1 VAVGLNITSRKPQT
15 KTTTYTHVGGF
26 DVATL
31 YCNRTQ
37 KLLMITVKFRWVL
50 WVWVFCFCHVFTFLT
65 FFLNIFERFYI
76 YGKHNP
82 CACRMI
88 LRCCPAMA
96 REQILSTVNPQ
107 TWAQKNQLKQYI
119 SSCTTTADAVTINVL
134 NTRTSSTFRGALVH
148 PRLLIGG
155 SAVWTNW

>member
-37 KLLMITVKFRWVL
+37 KLLMISVKFRWVL

-65 FFLNIFERFYI
+65 FFLKYFWTFLHLWKAQPMR
-76 YGKHNP
+76 
-82 CACRMI
+82 
-88 LRCCPAMA
+88 
-96 REQILSTVNPQ
+96 LS
-107 TWAQKNQLKQYI
+107 
-119 SSCTTTADAVTINVL
+119 D
-134 NTRTSSTFRGALVH
+134 
-148 PRLLIGG
+148 
-155 SAVWTNW
+155 